1 MNNLVA
7 LWHHPADV
15 DLTGQQFDPVE
26 LLSRARDRLA
36 DIPELEAALHLVDVA
51 LDEVAAWF
59 GTPSGVRS
67 TSYAGT
73 R

>member
-7 LWHHPADV
+7 SWHRPAQI
-15 DLTGQQFDPVE
+15 DLAGQQFDPVE
-26 LLSRARDRLA
+26 LLSQARDRLT

-51 LDEVAAWF
+51 LDEVAAWS
-59 GTPSGVRS
+59 GTPSGVGS

>member
-7 LWHHPADV
+7 SWHQPAQI
-15 DLTGQQFDPVE
+15 DLAGQQFDVVE
-26 LLSRARDRLA
+26 LLSRAHDRLVE
-36 DIPELEAALHLVDVA
+36 IPALEAALHLVDVA
-51 LDEVAAWF
+51 LDEVAAWS

>member
-1 MNNLVA
+1 M
-7 LWHHPADV
+7 
-15 DLTGQQFDPVE
+15 GQQFDPVE

-36 DIPELEAALHLVDVA
+36 EIPELEAALHLVDVA
-51 LDEVAAWF
+51 LDEVAGWF